1 MDQAFVTGNAAILAV
16 LTGICAFYFWLEKAT
31 RWRLFSYV
39 PPLVFI
45 YLTPVV
51 LANSG
56 HIVALLQGR
65 SIGDAASAEGSAT
78 AEVAAL
84 AVRSVLPTSSPAYD
98 VIKEFALPMML
109 VLMLLN
115 VDVARA
121 IRVVGKGVGVML
133 IGSLGVVVGAVIGY
147 ACVMHWLG
155 PDAWKA
161 YGALTGSWVGGTGNL
176 AAVSEALDADGT
188 QVGLAVLADTALL
201 LVWLPIMLAS
211 KKVAEP
217 FARFAA
223 VDAERVAHLDAVM
236 MSEQDAT
243 PAPNYQ
249 DFLLLLFVAFAV
261 TAFCQWTTST
271 VTAILAARDLV
282 WPVQFSESTCRIL
295 LITTLGLLLSFTP
308 LRRVPASRHLGMAL
322 VFIFMAQTGA
332 TANLAQAAE
341 QAVPFLIGAAICISI
356 HGFFCLAAAKFLHVD
371 IHTAAIASAAN
382 IGGIATASCVAAHH
396 KESLMPA
403 AVLLALLGYA
413 IGNYAGLLT
422 AAICESL

>member
-1 MDQAFVTGNAAILAV
+1 MDQAFVTSNAAILAT

-31 RWRLFSYV
+31 RWRLFQYV

-56 HIVALLQGR
+56 HVLTFLR
-65 SIGDAASAEGSAT
+65 DRNAT
-78 AEVAAL
+78 AEATSDTTVASAIPN
-84 AVRSVLPTSSPAYD
+84 VLPTASPAYD
-98 VIKEFALPMML
+98 VIKDFALPMML

-133 IGSLGVVVGAVIGY
+133 IGSLGVVVGAVVGY

-155 PDAWKA
+155 PDTWKS

-176 AAVSEALDADGT
+176 AAVSEALDANGT
-188 QVGLAVLADTALL
+188 EVGLAVLADTALL
-201 LVWLPIMLAS
+201 LVWLPLMLAS
-211 KKVAEP
+211 KKIAGP
-217 FARFAA
+217 FARFAQ
-223 VDAERVAHLDAVM
+223 VDAERVAHLDAVA
-236 MSEQDAT
+236 MSEQDAS
-243 PAPNYQ
+243 PAPTYQ
-249 DFLLLLFVAFAV
+249 DFLLLLFTAFAV
-261 TAFCQWTTST
+261 TAFSQAF
-271 VTAILAARDLV
+271 TAAISAKLDANDLV

-308 LRRVPASRHLGMAL
+308 LRKVPSSRHLGMAL

-332 TANLAQAAE
+332 TADLAKAAE
-341 QAVPFLIGAAICISI
+341 QAVPFLIGGAICISI
-356 HGFFCLAAAKFLHVD
+356 HGLFCLTAAKFLRVD

-403 AVLLALLGYA
+403 AILLALLGYA
-413 IGNYAGLLT
+413 IGNYAGLLA

>member
-1 MDQAFVTGNAAILAV
+1 MDQAFVTSNAAILAI

-31 RWRLFSYV
+31 RWRLFQYV

-56 HIVALLQGR
+56 HVLIFLR
-65 SIGDAASAEGSAT
+65 DRNAT
-78 AEVAAL
+78 AEATDATVASAIPN
-84 AVRSVLPTSSPAYD
+84 VLPTSAPAYD
-98 VIKEFALPMML
+98 VIKDFALPMML

-133 IGSLGVVVGAVIGY
+133 IGSLGVVVGAVVGY
-147 ACVMHWLG
+147 VCVMHWLG
-155 PDAWKA
+155 PEAWKA

-176 AAVSEALDADGT
+176 AAVSEALNADGT
-188 QVGLAVLADTALL
+188 EVGLAVLADTALL
-201 LVWLPIMLAS
+201 LVWLPLMLAS
-211 KKVAEP
+211 KKIAAP
-217 FARFAA
+217 FARFAN
-223 VDAERVAHLDAVM
+223 VDAERVAHLDAAA
-236 MSEQDAT
+236 MSEQDTT
-243 PAPNYQ
+243 PAANYQ

-261 TAFCQWTTST
+261 TAFSQWTTGTISAEL
-271 VTAILAARDLV
+271 VERDLV

-295 LITTLGLLLSFTP
+295 LITTLGLALSFTR
-308 LRRVPASRHLGMAL
+308 LRYVPASRHLGMAL

-332 TANLAQAAE
+332 TANLAKAAE

-356 HGFFCLAAAKFLHVD
+356 HGFFCLAAAKFLRVD

>member
-1 MDQAFVTGNAAILAV
+1 MDHAYISSNATILAV

-31 RWRLFSYV
+31 RWRLFNYV

-45 YLTPVV
+45 YLTPVL

-56 HIVALLQGR
+56 HILGYFQQ
-65 SIGDAASAEGSAT
+65 SAT
-78 AEVAAL
+78 TPAEASQTVAAIPN
-84 AVRSVLPTSSPAYD
+84 VLPTESPAYSA
-98 VIKEFALPMML
+98 IKDFALPMML

-115 VDVARA
+115 VDVAKA

-133 IGSLGVVVGAVIGY
+133 IGALGVVVGAVVGY
-147 ACVMHWLG
+147 LCVKSWLG

-176 AAVSEALDADGT
+176 AAVSEALDANGT
-188 QVGLAVLADTALL
+188 QVGLAVLADTGLL
-201 LVWLPIMLAS
+201 LIWLPLMLAS
-211 KKVAEP
+211 KKIAEP
-217 FARFAA
+217 FARFVG
-223 VDAERVAHLDAVM
+223 VDAERVAHLDAIA
-236 MSEQDAT
+236 MSEQDT
-243 PAPNYQ
+243 SPAPNYQ
-249 DFLLLLFVAFAV
+249 DFLLLLFTAFSV
-261 TAFCQWTTST
+261 TAFSLWLTGWISSE
-271 VTAILAARDLV
+271 LEARDLV
-282 WPVQFSESTCRIL
+282 WPVQFSESTARIL

-308 LRRVPASRHLGMAL
+308 LRRVPSSRHLGMAL

-341 QAVPFLIGAAICISI
+341 QAVPFLIGATVCIFV
-356 HGFFCLAAAKFLHVD
+356 HGFFCLAAAKILRVD

>member
-16 LTGICAFYFWLEKAT
+16 LTGICAFYFWLERAT

-45 YLTPVV
+45 YLTPVL

-56 HIVALLQGR
+56 HIAALVQGR
-65 SIGDAASAEGSAT
+65 SISAAPSDGAST
-78 AEVAAL
+78 AEAAPI
-84 AVRSVLPTSSPAYD
+84 VRNILPTSSPAYD

-115 VDVARA
+115 VDVAKA
-121 IRVVGKGVGVML
+121 VRVVGKGVGVML
-133 IGSLGVVVGAVIGY
+133 IGSLGVVFGAVVGY

-188 QVGLAVLADTALL
+188 QVGLAVLADTTLL
-201 LVWLPIMLAS
+201 LVWLPVMLAS
-211 KKVAEP
+211 KKIAEP

-236 MSEQDAT
+236 MSEQDTT
-243 PAPNYQ
+243 PAANYQ

-261 TAFCQWTTST
+261 TAFCQWTTATISS
-271 VTAILAARDLV
+271 ILAARDLV

-356 HGFFCLAAAKFLHVD
+356 HGIFCLAAAKFLHVD

-382 IGGIATASCVAAHH
+382 VGGIATASCVAAHH

-422 AAICESL
+422 AAICEAL

>member
-1 MDQAFVTGNAAILAV
+1 MDQAFVSSNAAILAI

-31 RWRLFSYV
+31 RWRLFQYV

-56 HIVALLQGR
+56 HVLTFLR
-65 SIGDAASAEGSAT
+65 DRNAT
-78 AEVAAL
+78 AEATDATVASAIPN
-84 AVRSVLPTSSPAYD
+84 VLPISAPAYD
-98 VIKEFALPMML
+98 VIKDFALPMML

-133 IGSLGVVVGAVIGY
+133 IGSLGVVVGAVVGY
-147 ACVMHWLG
+147 LCVKHWLG
-155 PDAWKA
+155 PEAWKA

-176 AAVSEALDADGT
+176 AAVSEALNADGT
-188 QVGLAVLADTALL
+188 EVGLAVLADTALL
-201 LVWLPIMLAS
+201 LVWLPLMLAS
-211 KKVAEP
+211 KKIAAP
-217 FARFAA
+217 FARFAN
-223 VDAERVAHLDAVM
+223 VDAERVAHLDAAA
-236 MSEQDAT
+236 MSEQDTT
-243 PAPNYQ
+243 PAANYQ

-261 TAFCQWTTST
+261 TAFSQWA
-271 VTAILAARDLV
+271 TATISAELAARDLV

-295 LITTLGLLLSFTP
+295 LITTLGLALSFTR

-332 TANLAQAAE
+332 TANLAKAAE

-356 HGFFCLAAAKFLHVD
+356 HGFFCLTAAKFLRVD